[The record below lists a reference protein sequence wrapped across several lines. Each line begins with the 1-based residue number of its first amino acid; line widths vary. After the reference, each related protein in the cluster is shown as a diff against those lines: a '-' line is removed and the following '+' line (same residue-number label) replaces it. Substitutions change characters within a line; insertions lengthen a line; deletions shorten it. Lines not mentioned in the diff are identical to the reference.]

1 MNIQEHV
8 NCMKNGMI
16 GYRYKHFKGATYIVT
31 DLAVNSETEEIMV
44 VYKNFSDPSQVWV
57 RPLDM
62 FISKVDSEKYPDVKQ
77 EFRFKRIDNEKNFG
91 LKE

>member
-1 MNIQEHV
+1 MNVQNHV
-8 NCMKNGMI
+8 KCMKDGMI
-16 GYRYKHFKGATYIVT
+16 GYRYKHFKGATYVVT

-77 EFRFKRIDNEKNFG
+77 EFRFKRIDNEKN
-91 LKE
+91 

>member
-1 MNIQEHV
+1 ML
-8 NCMKNGMI
+8 KNGMI

>member
-8 NCMKNGMI
+8 NCMKNEMI

-62 FISKVDSEKYPDVKQ
+62 FLSNVDIGRYPDVMQ
-77 EFRFKRIDNEKNFG
+77 EFRFERIG
-91 LKE
+91 

>member
-1 MNIQEHV
+1 
-8 NCMKNGMI
+8 
-16 GYRYKHFKGATYIVT
+16 
-31 DLAVNSETEEIMV
+31 MV

-77 EFRFKRIDNEKNFG
+77 EFRFKRIDNEKN
-91 LKE
+91 

>member
-1 MNIQEHV
+1 MSLKVLKMSCIRASRISFR
-8 NCMKNGMI
+8 KYIAG
-16 GYRYKHFKGATYIVT
+16 TYIVT

-44 VYKNFSDPSQVWV
+44 VYKNFLDPSQVWV

-77 EFRFKRIDNEKNFG
+77 EFRFKRIDNEKN
-91 LKE
+91 

>member
-1 MNIQEHV
+1 
-8 NCMKNGMI
+8 MI

-77 EFRFKRIDNEKNFG
+77 EFRFKRIDNEKN
-91 LKE
+91 

>member
-8 NCMKNGMI
+8 NCMKNEMI

-77 EFRFKRIDNEKNFG
+77 EFRFKRIDNEKN
-91 LKE
+91 

>member
-1 MNIQEHV
+1 
-8 NCMKNGMI
+8 MI

-31 DLAVNSETEEIMV
+31 DLAVHSETEEIMV

-77 EFRFKRIDNEKNFG
+77 EFRFKRIDNEKN
-91 LKE
+91 